1 MYRNPS
7 GETSKSFEHYHRTIE
22 YLLSHQ
28 LTRQTCI
35 VAIGGGATGD
45 FAGFIAATLLRGV
58 SFVQVPTTILAHD
71 SSVVVKLE
79 LILSMVKF
87 NWCFLSTQ
95 SCHL

>member
-7 GETSKSFEHYHRTIE
+7 ETSKSFEHYHRTIE

-45 FAGFIAATLLRGV
+45 FAGVYCCNFT
-58 SFVQVPTTILAHD
+58 
-71 SSVVVKLE
+71 
-79 LILSMVKF
+79 
-87 NWCFLSTQ
+87 
-95 SCHL
+95 